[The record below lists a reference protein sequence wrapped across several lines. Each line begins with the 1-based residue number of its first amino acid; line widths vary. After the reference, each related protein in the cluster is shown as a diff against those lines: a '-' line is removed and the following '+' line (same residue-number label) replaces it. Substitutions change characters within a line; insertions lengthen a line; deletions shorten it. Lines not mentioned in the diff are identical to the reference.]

1 MQLFYDVQ
9 GSPVPISQL
18 EKGPG
23 AGENSGHYSAAA
35 DGMVLLLQS
44 SWVLIRCS
52 DPASTEADRWP
63 PEFETY

>member
-23 AGENSGHYSAAA
+23 AGENSGHYSAVQMAWYCFFSPR
-35 DGMVLLLQS
+35 G
-44 SWVLIRCS
+44 
-52 DPASTEADRWP
+52 
-63 PEFETY
+63 F

>member
-23 AGENSGHYSAAA
+23 AERTVATTQQCRWHGTASS
-35 DGMVLLLQS
+35 VLVGFDQMLRPS
-44 SWVLIRCS
+44 
-52 DPASTEADRWP
+52 
-63 PEFETY
+63 FNGG